1 MGASMN
7 EQLTQPDRE
16 SISSHANVGIQEQI
30 CAHLLDKY
38 GPVLGSEALW
48 QVLSFKSRQAFD
60 RSVQRRLTK
69 LPLFRPEGREGVYVL
84 APALAAHLVEIAER
98 NQLKKEVELPSP

>member
-1 MGASMN
+1 MN
-7 EQLTQPDRE
+7 EHPMKFDLE
-16 SISSHANVGIQEQI
+16 SIEKPGKAEMQAQI
-30 CAHLLDKY
+30 CAHLLAKY

-84 APALAAHLVEIAER
+84 APALAAHLVEIAED
-98 NQLKKEVELPSP
+98 NQLEKEADSPKP

>member
-1 MGASMN
+1 MN
-7 EQLTQPDRE
+7 PDLK
-16 SISSHANVGIQEQI
+16 SIEKPGRSEMQAQI
-30 CAHLLDKY
+30 CAHLLTKY
-38 GPVLGSEALW
+38 GPVIGSEALW

-84 APALAAHLVEIAER
+84 APALAAHLVEMAET
-98 NQLKKEVELPSP
+98 NQLKKEDEATKP

>member
-1 MGASMN
+1 MT
-7 EQLTQPDRE
+7 EQPMKPDAE
-16 SISSHANVGIQEQI
+16 NTGKPGKAEMQAQI
-30 CAHLLDKY
+30 CSHLLAKY

-69 LPLFRPEGREGVYVL
+69 LPLFKPEGREGVYVL
-84 APALAAHLVEIAER
+84 APALAAHLVEMAED
-98 NQLKKEVELPSP
+98 NQLEREVDPPKP

>member
-1 MGASMN
+1 MT
-7 EQLTQPDRE
+7 EQPTQSGHE
-16 SISSHANVGIQEQI
+16 SIGKHAKAGMQAQI
-30 CAHLLDKY
+30 CTHLLEKY

-84 APALAAHLVEIAER
+84 APALAAHLVEMAED
-98 NQLKKEVELPSP
+98 NKLEKEVDPPKQ

>member
-1 MGASMN
+1 MT
-7 EQLTQPDRE
+7 EQPMKPDLE
-16 SISSHANVGIQEQI
+16 SIEKPGKAEMQAQI
-30 CAHLLDKY
+30 CSHLLSKY

-84 APALAAHLVEIAER
+84 APALAAHLVEIAEDT
-98 NQLKKEVELPSP
+98 QLEKEVDPPKP